1 MFFNDMI
8 SPIEAVVR
16 VMAPILLFLVIGGA
30 LAAAVVLIVLAAK
43 KRKKGKEAA
52 QGTEPEASQHKSQE
66 G

>member
-1 MFFNDMI
+1 MFLNDMI
-8 SPIEAVVR
+8 SPVEAVVR

-43 KRKKGKEAA
+43 KRKKGKETA
-52 QGTEPEASQHKSQE
+52 QDTKTEPSQQKSQE